1 MKTIKLIL
9 IACIVYFTS
18 LGVKASVPC
27 YELVW
32 ADEFNDTTL
41 NLNNWNIEVNGSPA
55 NNELEYYTARTQNI
69 SVGDTVLTISALKE
83 SYLGKAYTSGRINTS
98 NKFSF
103 QYGKIESRMK
113 LPYGQGIWPA
123 FWMLGNSIGSVG
135 WPSCGEVDIMEMIG
149 GGAGRDNTIHCTLHW
164 GPVTNGTHPSY
175 GLPYTLPSGKFAD
188 AYHTFTTEWSATTL
202 TTYCDS
208 VQYYTIDL
216 SPAGLNAF
224 KAPFFIILNLA
235 VGGDW
240 PGSPNTSTVF
250 PQTLK
255 VDYVRVYQTKAMV
268 KMDGNEEVYA
278 SDTAVIYKLPWVSGW
293 SYNWTIPVDAQVV
306 GVSDSNIIKINWGC
320 SDDTVKCDVTGGCGA
335 GSYSMPV
342 KIKQPVIT
350 GPFFFTNNET
360 GMIFSFPKL
369 HSTTYNWTVPSGASI
384 TSGQGTD
391 SITVT
396 WGTIQDS
403 VRLDVTNGCGTSHYA
418 LKVWTYGEYPYP
430 DPLVR
435 HDIPGEFNATDY
447 DYGGEGVAYH
457 DHEVLNQGPVAAP
470 RHSEGVDTELGD
482 GGNPDVGWIVA
493 GEWIQY
499 LIHVTQDNLYAIKVR
514 NGSAST
520 LASIGPLHFIIN
532 GAERGTL
539 AVTKTG
545 AWSTFHDQ
553 VAYLNLTTADTLLRL
568 EFGNGDFNISDISF
582 FIDTVPPSVI
592 ITSTPVDTVTGDFKI
607 TMTFSEKVT
616 GFTESDLNIIN
627 GISKAGS
634 FKTANNI
641 VFTDTITPGSVGKVT
656 IGIDANVCT
665 DLGLNENIAA
675 IPDTVVYVLP
685 TAIENSP
692 VSSVN
697 FYPNPVQGVLY
708 YNITGYSG
716 TSELSIY
723 DMVGNLVY
731 VNTFNDAV
739 GNIDMSS
746 FRTGAYILKV
756 KMGNNVLVKKL
767 LVK

>member
-1 MKTIKLIL
+1 M
-9 IACIVYFTS
+9 VYFTS
-18 LGVKASVPC
+18 LNVKASAPC

-55 NNELEYYTARTQNI
+55 NNEKEYYTARPQNI
-69 SVGDTVLTISALKE
+69 SVGDTVLTITALKE
-83 SYLGKAYTSGRINTS
+83 SYLGKAYTSGRINTA
-98 NKFSF
+98 NKFTF
-103 QYGKIESRMK
+103 QYGKIEARMK

-123 FWMLGNSIGSVG
+123 FWLLGSNISTIG
-135 WPSCGEVDIMEMIG
+135 WPYCGEMDIMEMIG
-149 GGAGRDNTIHCTLHW
+149 GSTGVNSDSKIYTTLHW
-164 GPVTNGTHPSY
+164 ASSTGTDLSNGSSKSLT
-175 GLPYTLPSGKFAD
+175 SGKFAD
-188 AYHTFTTEWSATTL
+188 AYHTFTLTWDANAVNAYFDGAATA
-202 TTYCDS
+202 
-208 VQYYTIDL
+208 YYTL
-216 SPAGLNAF
+216 SPLPTNFNAF
-224 KAPFFIILNLA
+224 KQPFFIIFNLA
-235 VGGDW
+235 VGGSW
-240 PGSPNTSTVF
+240 PGDPNTSTVF

-255 VDYVRVYQTKAMV
+255 VDYVRVYQTIDNV
-268 KMDGNEEVYA
+268 KMSGNEEVYA
-278 SDTAVIYKLPWVSGW
+278 SDTAVTYKLPWVSGW
-293 SYNWTIPVDAQVV
+293 NYNWTVPAGAQVI
-306 GVSDSNIIKINWGC
+306 GASDSNIIKLNWGC
-320 SDDTVKCDVTGGCGA
+320 SDDTVRCKVTGGC
-335 GSYSMPV
+335 SPDSFSMPV

-350 GPFFFTNNET
+350 GPFFYTNNQT
-360 GMIFSFPKL
+360 GMIFSFPRL
-369 HSTTYNWTVPSGASI
+369 HSTTYNWAVPAGASI

-545 AWSTFHDQ
+545 AWGTFHDQ

-716 TSELSIY
+716 TAELSIY
-723 DMVGNLVY
+723 DMVGSLVY